1 MFALRKMSF
10 DPLLISLQIVALQC
24 FHYLA
29 MGTVLGIF
37 HAVFDINV
45 SMDHFFTARFI
56 NFTTTTGFLATA
68 AAILTGIA
76 GYVRDSVGT
85 RLSFS
90 YVVLFTLQGVPPL
103 IDRRKGEK
111 MRGLHIHI
119 VSHTHPCVLLLFS
132 G

>member
-45 SMDHFFTARFI
+45 SLDHFFTARFI
-56 NFTTTTGFLATA
+56 NFTTTAGFLATA
-68 AAILTGIA
+68 TAILTGIA
-76 GYVRDSVGT
+76 G
-85 RLSFS
+85 
-90 YVVLFTLQGVPPL
+90 
-103 IDRRKGEK
+103 
-111 MRGLHIHI
+111 
-119 VSHTHPCVLLLFS
+119 
-132 G
+132 